1 MNKQLLNF
9 IDSLIL
15 LSEHDE
21 NGYHLDWNDLDDHE
35 QGTIAAYLFN
45 EDDQDVGYC
54 ISENNKYDDISA
66 SLVNMLKGVEHA
78 DFAEVVKKNVIKYYE
93 KRARD
98 LIDDRLAEMDS
109 DYLSD
114 RGLTRT
120 RNRDNGDYITVRAG
134 V

>member
-15 LSEHDE
+15 LAEHDE
-21 NGYHLDWNDLDDHE
+21 DGYHLDWNDLDEYE

-54 ISENNKYDDISA
+54 LSENNNYDDIAA
-66 SLVNMLKGVEHA
+66 SLHNMLKGVENA
-78 DFAEVVKKNVIKYYE
+78 TFEETVKKNVIKYYE

-98 LIDDRLAEMDS
+98 LIQDRLAEMDS

-114 RGLTRT
+114 KGLTRI